1 MTVEPSTL
9 DAGANRANAH
19 NVKRASMIDLVA
31 IVSEAEGKPIGGRAI
46 RACLERYGVEQG
58 PDRKWDVAAVF
69 DARRRTLAAKK
80 ADGSS
85 PNRDRKTALECE
97 LLEVRIAALRGE
109 YRSEAQAEAE
119 SAAVEFATRI
129 RSAFRGVA
137 QKVAPMVAGTPADIP
152 RCARVI
158 GDEVDAVLNQ
168 LADDAPADPELP
180 PVTWRPG

>member
-1 MTVEPSTL
+1 MTLEPSSL
-9 DAGANRANAH
+9 DAGATQALSRNAKRAN
-19 NVKRASMIDLVA
+19 MIDLVA

-69 DARRRTLAAKK
+69 EARRRTLAAKK
-80 ADGSS
+80 SDGAS

-109 YRSEAQAEAE
+109 YRQEAQAEAE

-129 RSAFRGVA
+129 RSAFRGIA

-158 GDEVDAVLNQ
+158 GDEVDAVLSQ
-168 LADDAPADPELP
+168 LADDAPDDPEP
-180 PVTWRPG
+180 PA

>member
-1 MTVEPSTL
+1 MAVEPSSL
-9 DAGANRANAH
+9 DAGATPSGLRNLKRAN
-19 NVKRASMIDLVA
+19 MIDLVA
-31 IVSEAEGKPIGGRAI
+31 IVSEAVGKPIGGRAI

-109 YRSEAQAEAE
+109 YKAEAQAEAE
-119 SAAVEFATRI
+119 VAAVEFASRI
-129 RSAFRGVA
+129 RSAFRGIA

-152 RCARVI
+152 RCARLI

-168 LADDAPADPELP
+168 LADDEAKPTTEE
-180 PVTWRPG
+180 